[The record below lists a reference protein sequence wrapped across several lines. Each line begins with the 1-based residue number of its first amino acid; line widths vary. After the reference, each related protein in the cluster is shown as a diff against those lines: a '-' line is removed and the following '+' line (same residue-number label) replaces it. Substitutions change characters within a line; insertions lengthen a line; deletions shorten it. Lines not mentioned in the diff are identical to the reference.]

1 MCVDL
6 NLGFHVQITI
16 AGLVKPTTVLPV
28 LGDFARAV
36 ACTSARSAL
45 VLFPS
50 PFFPDLLLRY
60 TRFSLLTSITIR
72 RFST

>member
-1 MCVDL
+1 MY
-6 NLGFHVQITI
+6 NSW
-16 AGLVKPTTVLPV
+16 AGETVLPV
-28 LGDFARAV
+28 LADFARAV

-50 PFFPDLLLRY
+50 PFFPDPLLGY
-60 TRFSLLTSITIR
+60 TLSRLCLLTSVTIR